1 MNKFRIMVVDDE
13 EDVRTLLRLTLSPT
27 YEVVEAYDG
36 LDALDKIELAE
47 PDFIVLDVIMPL
59 MDGFQTCKA
68 IRKHPQLHAV
78 PVLFLSAKRAK
89 EEIMKGYEAGAT
101 LYLTKPFDPDRL
113 VKTIAYALER
123 ACARV
128 RPKRYTIEQL
138 SKFWA
143 AHGDISPVA
152 PPKAEP
158 AAPPRPAVSR
168 PVTGPQPSAPATTP
182 EPPSPPPPP
191 PRAVAPTRPR
201 VMIVEDDEDLRSML
215 SLVLREDFEVTTA
228 PDGLSA
234 VERII
239 NYQPDFIILDAMLPK
254 MSGYQLCA
262 SLRQNQSYRN
272 TPILFISAKCSPRDI
287 EYCKRLGANDFFSKP
302 FDLQMLRQRLL
313 QYAMA
318 PGFVPRPKKMTL
330 EEIILR
336 EGTGV
341 ERPADADH
349 QPRVTRKPPDPRD
362 FIG

>member
-13 EDVRTLLRLTLSPT
+13 EDIRTLLRLTLSPT

-59 MDGFQTCKA
+59 MDGFQACRA
-68 IRKHPQLHAV
+68 IRKHPQLHDV

-113 VKTIAYALER
+113 AKTIAYALER
-123 ACARV
+123 AGARV

-138 SKFWA
+138 SRFWA
-143 AHGDISPVA
+143 AHGDISPVS
-152 PPKAEP
+152 PLKSEP
-158 AAPPRPAVSR
+158 ATPAGPAASQPPTAPRPSS
-168 PVTGPQPSAPATTP
+168 QATVQKV
-182 EPPSPPPPP
+182 SPPPPP
-191 PRAVAPTRPR
+191 PGPIAPARPR
-201 VMIVEDDEDLRSML
+201 VMIVEDDEDLCSML

-228 PDGLSA
+228 RDGLSA
-234 VERII
+234 IERII

-272 TPILFISAKCSPRDI
+272 TPIIFISAKCSPRDI
-287 EYCKRLGANDFFSKP
+287 EYCKRLGANDFFAKP

-313 QYAMA
+313 QYALA
-318 PGFVPRPKKMTL
+318 PGFVLRSKKMSL

-336 EGTGV
+336 EGSGV

-349 QPRVTRKPPDPRD
+349 VPRLTRKKPDPRD